1 MSQIDRVD
9 VEGVAM
15 GICYAMPEGT
25 GPFPAMV
32 VMFHRG
38 GFDDFTKKI
47 LDDLAEAGYAAAAP
61 DLYHWP
67 PVAEVPSE
75 NPFPRDPEIAKDV
88 AATLEWLG
96 KKPEIDMDRVGI
108 IGHCMGGRMA
118 FFGASVNP
126 AIKAAVI
133 YYSGNMF
140 VPWSDDGPAPFDLL
154 KDLKGPVI
162 GFFGNDD
169 KNPSPEDVDKIDA
182 ELTRLGVEHSFHR
195 YDGAGHAFQNFLGS
209 ERYREAATADS
220 WPKGVA
226 FLDRTLKG

>member
-1 MSQIDRVD
+1 MAQMDRVEI
-9 VEGVAM
+9 EGVPM
-15 GICYAMPEGT
+15 DICYTMPEGS

-47 LDDLAEAGYAAAAP
+47 LDDLADAGYASAAP

-67 PVAEVPSE
+67 PVADVPSE
-75 NPFPRDPEIAKDV
+75 NPFPRDPEITKDV
-88 AATLEWLG
+88 AGTLEWLG
-96 KKPEIDMDRVGI
+96 KKPEINMDKVGI

-118 FFGASVNP
+118 FFGGSVNP
-126 AIKAAVI
+126 AFKATVA

-154 KDLKGPVI
+154 GDLNGPVA

-169 KNPSPEDVDKIDA
+169 KNPSPEDVDKIGA
-182 ELTRLGVEHSFHR
+182 ELTRLGVEHTFHR
-195 YDGAGHAFQNFLGS
+195 YDGAGHAFQNFLGA
-209 ERYREAATADS
+209 ERYREEATKDS

-226 FLDRTLKG
+226 FLDKTLKG

>member
-1 MSQIDRVD
+1 MSQMDRVEI
-9 VEGVAM
+9 EGVPM
-15 GICYAMPEGT
+15 NICYAMPEGS

-47 LDDLAEAGYAAAAP
+47 LDDLADAGYASAAP
-61 DLYHWP
+61 DLYNWP
-67 PVAEVPSE
+67 PVADVPSE
-75 NPFPRDPEIAKDV
+75 NPFPRDPEITKDV
-88 AATLEWLG
+88 AGTLEWLG
-96 KKPEIDMDRVGI
+96 KKPEINMDKVGI

-118 FFGASVNP
+118 FFGGSVNP
-126 AIKAAVI
+126 AFKATVA

-154 KDLKGPVI
+154 GDLNGPVA

-169 KNPSPEDVDKIDA
+169 KNPSPEDVDKIGA
-182 ELTRLGVEHSFHR
+182 ELTRLGVEHTFHR
-195 YDGAGHAFQNFLGS
+195 YDGAGHAFQNFLGA
-209 ERYREAATADS
+209 ERYREEATKDS

-226 FLDRTLKG
+226 FLDKTLKG

>member
-9 VEGVAM
+9 VEDVAM

-75 NPFPRDPEIAKDV
+75 NPFPRDSEIAKDV

>member
-15 GICYAMPEGT
+15 GICYAMPDGT

-47 LDDLAEAGYAAAAP
+47 LDDLAAAGYAAAAP

-88 AATLEWLG
+88 VATLEWLG

-126 AIKAAVI
+126 AVKAAVI

-195 YDGAGHAFQNFLGS
+195 YDGAGHAFQNFLGP
-209 ERYREAATADS
+209 ERYREAATGDS

>member
-1 MSQIDRVD
+1 MSQIDRVH

-15 GICYAMPEGT
+15 EICYAMPEGT

-38 GFDDFTKKI
+38 GFDDFTKKV
-47 LDDLAEAGYAAAAP
+47 LDDLAAAGYAAAAP

-96 KKPEIDMDRVGI
+96 EKPEIDVDTVGI

-126 AIKAAVI
+126 AFKAAVI

-169 KNPSPEDVDKIDA
+169 KNPSPEDVDKFDA
-182 ELTRLGVEHSFHR
+182 ELTRLGVEHTFHR

-209 ERYREAATADS
+209 ERYREAATRDS